1 VVRVE
6 LATIGGRADNE
17 RGEPVPTIRV
27 GDGDHL
33 AAGTSANA
41 SRAFSPTGSLAR
53 GIGKTTVLLADDHH
67 LYREGLRHMLEG
79 SGEVSVVAEASD
91 GEMAVQLAREAQP
104 RVVLIDLNLPILDG
118 IRATEAVIAS
128 CPNTSVVVLTMYWE
142 DEYASQLVRAGARGY
157 LLKSARS
164 EDVLRAVR
172 LAASGGSGVDPS
184 LAPVLLREYDRM
196 RRHTP
201 EGRGGV
207 EPLTRREVSLLR
219 LLADGRGNRQIA
231 AEMGLAESTVRNNL
245 STLFQRIGVRDRT
258 QAVLFA
264 FSAGL
269 VSRPA
274 DYAI

>member
-1 VVRVE
+1 
-6 LATIGGRADNE
+6 
-17 RGEPVPTIRV
+17 
-27 GDGDHL
+27 
-33 AAGTSANA
+33 
-41 SRAFSPTGSLAR
+41 
-53 GIGKTTVLLADDHH
+53 
-67 LYREGLRHMLEG
+67 MLEG
-79 SGEVSVVAEASD
+79 SGDVSVVAEASD

-104 RVVLIDLNLPILDG
+104 RVVLIDLNLPIPDG